1 MPTRELVYL
10 LPRDVPLWV
19 RLNSRKRAKEI
30 IHIDPGVK
38 AHTNSVEHA
47 ASGYGEVGIVFVA
60 SAWTERGNTRYCV
73 ELRHALVSGKEVLHH
88 S

>member
-1 MPTRELVYL
+1 MSVREPVYL

-30 IHIDPGVK
+30 ICIDPGGK
-38 AHTNSVEHA
+38 AHTNGVEHA

-60 SAWTERGNTRYCV
+60 SAWTERGNTRCCV
-73 ELRHALVSGKEVLHH
+73 ELRHGIWKEVLRH